1 MKNIRTAFA
10 RFRLFTSFM
19 VLVLMLCA
27 LAVTPV
33 RADVCDDVC
42 SGWNSQVG
50 CTSCSHCCVYDDGHY
65 VCTPKS
71 DRNCGTGGPGL
82 IE

>member
-1 MKNIRTAFA
+1 
-10 RFRLFTSFM
+10 
-19 VLVLMLCA
+19 
-27 LAVTPV
+27 
-33 RADVCDDVC
+33 
-42 SGWNSQVG
+42 
-50 CTSCSHCCVYDDGHY
+50 VYDDGHY